1 MDALLAAKMR
11 IISRACVTRFA
22 EGKLTMNEIVSY
34 YNLSNENAEYVK
46 AEIIKILP
54 DINFEL

>member
-1 MDALLAAKMR
+1 MQN
-11 IISRACVTRFA
+11 TQ
-22 EGKLTMNEIVSY
+22 N

-54 DINFEL
+54 DINFDVIVGRYYA